1 MNYKQ
6 LCLIKDAVD
15 TFNDAEFVSVLNESE
30 VAVRNNKTNEIWK
43 LNYVFGEDGKLS
55 FNTENAVVVETAEEE
70 EKVDAKQEIIKAFSH
85 ALINEDEVGLEYV
98 KEVILEAEDLFAV
111 GKQSVYS
118 EDSVEVEGEE
128 VWSFKED
135 LDISDEE
142 KTIIT
147 NISNKWEEKL
157 DQFEQSKKEFKSAG
171 NLFSEDTIRSGEI
184 DNPLDLLAQL
194 AEKREAINAMF
205 EQKEVLTQ
213 FNALVL
219 EAAGTEEVAL
229 AALKDINPLSATD
242 AEFETKVT
250 KNLVLAKKEFNESTI
265 NVREL
270 TKKISAIKKEVLN
283 ESLHQNDYG
292 NESKFS
298 YLRFNSGYFTRRD
311 LNAIMS
317 DFDSVIGEC
326 LNMNRDELN
335 MIQEMKD
342 TIDYMY
348 RTNQISDEVVSGV
361 LNRFNESFFA
371 KGIPNGSAD
380 LMNPEKSRPDTAGL
394 HLKNQHR
401 AIAPESV

>member
-6 LCLIKDAVD
+6 LCLIKDAID

-43 LNYVFGEDGKLS
+43 LNYVFSEDGVLK
-55 FNTENAVVVETAEEE
+55 FNTENAVVVETSEEE

-85 ALINEDEVGLEYV
+85 ALINEDEIGLEYV
-98 KEVILEAEDLFAV
+98 KEAILEAEDLFAS
-111 GKQSVYS
+111 KHSKESVYAEETES
-118 EDSVEVEGEE
+118 GED
-128 VWSFKED
+128 VWVFRED

-147 NISNKWEEKL
+147 NISNKWEEKV
-157 DQFEQSKKEFKSAG
+157 DAFEQSKQEFKSAG

-184 DNPLDLLAQL
+184 DNPLDLVAQL
-194 AEKREAINAMF
+194 AEKQEAIAAMF

-219 EAAGTEEVAL
+219 EAAETEEVAH
-229 AALKDINPLSATD
+229 AALKDINPLSVSD

-250 KNLVLAKKEFNESTI
+250 KNLVLAKKEFNESKI

-270 TKKISAIKKEVLN
+270 TKKLIAIKKEVFT

-292 NESKFS
+292 NESKFN

-311 LNAIMS
+311 LNSIMS
-317 DFDSVIGEC
+317 DFDSIIGEC

-380 LMNPEKSRPDTAGL
+380 LMNPEKSGADTAGL

-401 AIAPESV
+401 AIAPGSV